1 MENKVLNLVKR
12 SDSYK
17 IIIPQEVEAKIR
29 FACNNVWNTEWSGV
43 LFYKP
48 EGSFE
53 NNDLVIKCVD
63 IYLMDIGNATYT
75 EFDMSPDVIG
85 YMAQNQELLN
95 CQIGL
100 IHSHHSLS
108 TFFSG
113 TDTATLREEGQDR
126 NHFVSLIVNN
136 AGSYTAAIT
145 RKVTYIESRK
155 LSYKTFEDIEIKDAE
170 ETFEEQSEIE
180 YFPLKIVFEKEH
192 NNFQDMADR
201 LTEIK
206 KSKEAKVPAKSIIE
220 GNYTSNSL
228 SYYKGSSNWQNQSY
242 LSKYNNTTKK
252 DPTLFD
258 DIKDM
263 DFDMIDNKMPK
274 TQTNE
279 PLNEELMIG
288 YVKQLISGSILVNKD
303 SKINLEEWCEKHMDK
318 LFDRRFGKDE
328 DLHLFHDWATGIV
341 EFILWNYPENEST
354 TYNDSI
360 MSSMALDLIT
370 RLSELPSNKYIK
382 EYIEILTGYV
392 E

>member
-95 CQIGL
+95 CQMGL
-100 IHSHHSLS
+100 IHSHNNMAS
-108 TFFSG
+108 FFSG

-180 YFPLKIVFEKEH
+180 YFPLKIVFEKEN

-206 KSKEAKVPAKSIIE
+206 KSKEAKVPAKSTIE
-220 GNYTSNSL
+220 GNYISNSL

-274 TQTNE
+274 TNTYE
-279 PLNEELMIG
+279 SLNEELMIG

-328 DLHLFHDWATGIV
+328 DLHLFHDWATSIV

>member
-328 DLHLFHDWATGIV
+328 DLHLFHDWATSIV

>member
-63 IYLMDIGNATYT
+63 IYLMDIGSTTYT

-113 TDTATLREEGQDR
+113 TDTSTLREEGQDR

-206 KSKEAKVPAKSIIE
+206 KSKEAKVPTKPTIE

-242 LSKYNNTTKK
+242 LSKYNNTTKEY
-252 DPTLFD
+252 PTLFD

-274 TQTNE
+274 TNTYE

-328 DLHLFHDWATGIV
+328 DLNLFNDWATSIV

-370 RLSELPSNKYIK
+370 RLSKLPSNKYIK
-382 EYIEILTGYV
+382 AYIEILTGYV

>member
-1 MENKVLNLVKR
+1 MENKILNLVKR

-206 KSKEAKVPAKSIIE
+206 KSKEAKVPAKSTIE
-220 GNYTSNSL
+220 SNYTSNSL

-242 LSKYNNTTKK
+242 LSKYNNTTKEY
-252 DPTLFD
+252 PTLFD

-279 PLNEELMIG
+279 SLNEELMIG

-328 DLHLFHDWATGIV
+328 DLHLFRDWATSMV

-354 TYNDSI
+354 TYNDSV

-382 EYIEILTGYV
+382 AYIEILTGYV

>member
-1 MENKVLNLVKR
+1 M
-12 SDSYK
+12 
-17 IIIPQEVEAKIR
+17 
-29 FACNNVWNTEWSGV
+29 
-43 LFYKP
+43 
-48 EGSFE
+48 
-53 NNDLVIKCVD
+53 
-63 IYLMDIGNATYT
+63 
-75 EFDMSPDVIG
+75 
-85 YMAQNQELLN
+85 
-95 CQIGL
+95 
-100 IHSHHSLS
+100 S

-145 RKVTYIESRK
+145 RKVTYVESRK

-192 NNFQDMADR
+192 NDFQDMADR

-206 KSKEAKVPAKSIIE
+206 KSKEAKVPTKPTIE

-242 LSKYNNTTKK
+242 LSKYNNTTKEY
-252 DPTLFD
+252 PTLFD

-279 PLNEELMIG
+279 SLNEELMIG

-303 SKINLEEWCEKHMDK
+303 SKINPEEWCEKHMDK
-318 LFDRRFGKDE
+318 MFDRRFGKDE
-328 DLHLFHDWATGIV
+328 DLHLFNDWATSIV

-382 EYIEILTGYV
+382 KYIEILTGYV